1 MLIIQNSFTVTC
13 QVDTRDT
20 LYVNDSDFNDIINY
34 SARDSIY
41 TDVKNKLVFLYGGAE
56 VKMGDILLTAGFIE
70 IDLNKNELSA
80 KFILDSIGN
89 PVEFP
94 EFKDGQQEMV
104 CQEMRYNLKTK
115 KGFIQELNLKEDEFY
130 FQMETAKKHSNDEI
144 HLLKGKLTTCDQ
156 KEPHY
161 HFQLSKGVIV
171 PEERVATGPMNLW
184 INGIPTPLGLPFA
197 LIPNQKERTH
207 GLLFPEMVPIS
218 AYGFGFQN
226 LGYYFPINENFQTSV
241 YANLYSRG
249 SWGIRN
255 DLDYAKRYAYTGR
268 LSLGFQQFRTGFPE
282 NQSQN
287 KATVIWSHRK
297 APKSNPSWAFSSNV
311 NFISD
316 NQSKNNL
323 DPINPGYFNNSF
335 NSDINLNKSFPGKPI
350 NMGMKISLRQNSLAE
365 SISLVSPILTAN
377 VTRVFPFKKFIKRS
391 NNEFKKM
398 IERLGFSYNFD
409 GQNRS
414 NFSDSLLSQGDFSRI
429 SDQFM
434 YGMKQSMTI
443 QTTGGLF
450 NNIVKITPSAFYAS
464 KLNFQEI
471 SKSYNSI
478 DNNTQIDTL
487 KKASLSHE
495 FNLNVNATTM
505 LYSYFDFIGR
515 KKAKM
520 RHIMTPTIGYRY
532 VPILNPLIS
541 VDAGV
546 NQSTITY
553 SKFERSLYNVS
564 NISESSFLTFAI
576 NNTLELKFK
585 SDEDTV
591 TGFKKVRLLDQF
603 SIVGNYNF
611 KKDSMKLSNINLN
624 MRVSPKDYLNF
635 VATASFSPY
644 AWDSLSGKTMG
655 DYAVSN
661 DQGLGRFLNVN
672 LSTTLLLAPK
682 KSREKI
688 EEEKAKRNDVWN
700 ADFNYFALHPE
711 EIVFFDIPWKMS
723 MSHIYSIQANQN
735 VSINSPEPLI
745 FIQSL
750 SVRGDVSFT
759 KRWNLSG
766 NINLNIMDRSVTNA
780 NFSLNRNMHCWA
792 LSFYWTP
799 IGGNKSFLLSI
810 RNTSSIFRDA
820 KIEFR
825 KPPSFL

>member
-20 LYVNDSDFNDIINY
+20 LYVKDSDFNDIINY

-56 VKMGDILLTAGFIE
+56 VNMGEIMLTAGFIE

-80 KFILDSIGN
+80 KYILDSVGEPMEY
-89 PVEFP
+89 PV
-94 EFKDGQQEMV
+94 FKDGQQEMV

-115 KGFIQELNLKEDEFY
+115 KGFIQELNLKQDEFY

-171 PEERVATGPMNLW
+171 PEERIATGPMNLW

-207 GLLFPEMVPIS
+207 GLLFPELVPIS

-226 LGYYFPINENFQTSV
+226 LGYYFPINESFQTSV

-268 LSLGFQQFRTGFPE
+268 LSLGFQQFRTGFPD

-287 KATVIWSHRK
+287 KATVVWSHRK

-323 DPINPGYFNNSF
+323 DPINPSYFNNSF
-335 NSDINLNKSFPGKPI
+335 NSDINLNKSFPGQPV

-377 VTRVFPFKKFIKRS
+377 VTRIFPFKKFIKRS

-414 NFSDSLLSQGDFSRI
+414 NFSDSLLNQGDFARI

-443 QTTGGLF
+443 QTTGGVF
-450 NNIVKITPSAFYAS
+450 KNIVKITPSAFYAS

-471 SKSYNSI
+471 TKSYNVVE
-478 DNNTQIDTL
+478 NNTQIDTL

-505 LYSYFDFIGR
+505 LYSYFDFIGK

-532 VPILNPLIS
+532 VPMLNPLIS

-546 NQSTITY
+546 NQSTISY
-553 SKFERSLYNVS
+553 SKFERSLYNVA
-564 NISESSFLTFAI
+564 NTSESSFLTFAI

-644 AWDSLSGKTMG
+644 AWDSLSGKTIG
-655 DYAVSN
+655 DYAIST

-688 EEEKAKRNDVWN
+688 KEEKSKRNDVWN

-711 EIVFFDIPWKMS
+711 EIIFFDIPWKMT

-735 VSINSPEPLI
+735 ITISNPDPLI

-750 SVRGDVSFT
+750 SIRGDVSFT

-766 NINLNIMDRSVTNA
+766 NINLNIMDKSITNA

-799 IGGNKSFLLSI
+799 VGGNKSFLLSI